1 MGPLS
6 LTESGWALLH
16 AAREEA
22 VRLGAP
28 AVGTEHLLLAL
39 SRLDDDPVRR
49 AFAALEL
56 PPGEPGRAVD
66 AVAAKAEGQA
76 PRPLPLS
83 ANVTAVLEGAG
94 RAATLLGADGIDPEH
109 VLLSL
114 LAAGGRAG
122 SALEKAGRTLP
133 EARARCLDAL
143 RIPPEARASFGPV
156 PAVTE
161 AAGAFEV
168 EDLYGRLP
176 ARELTR
182 KPAEGLVPGVRE
194 RELDRLAEL
203 LDRDDRPSL
212 FLVGPEGCGR
222 RSLIRAYAERARA
235 LAYPGIA
242 RRQVHL
248 FDPGLAR
255 KSAPPVF
262 EGEGEVVARWFTELL
277 AHAGAGIFVFPKFLA
292 DEWVYDDFIEFVVPA
307 VERRWATCVFLGTM
321 EDRLAMERGHPG
333 LRRATLAMELG
344 RMPRP
349 EVRRILAAR
358 VRAWPEEER
367 VSMAETA
374 MDAAV
379 GLAERFLRAPA
390 LPGSAVEVV
399 ERTRRR
405 LRELVRGPVVIGTGE
420 VVRTVAELSG
430 KTEAEVGSGEV
441 WARGS

>member
-1 MGPLS
+1 MDATS
-6 LTESGWALLH
+6 LTEAGWALLH

-22 VRLGAP
+22 VRLAAP

-39 SRLDDDPVRR
+39 SRIDDEPVRR
-49 AFAALEL
+49 AFAALDL
-56 PPGEPGRAVD
+56 AAGEPERAIGG
-66 AVAAKAEGQA
+66 VAAKAEGPV

-83 ANVTAVLEGAG
+83 ANVTAVVEGAG

-114 LAAGGRAG
+114 LAVGGRAG
-122 SALEKAGRTLP
+122 AALEKAGRLLP

-143 RIPPEARASFGPV
+143 RIPPEVRSSFGPL
-156 PAVTE
+156 PAASE
-161 AAGAFEV
+161 ASASLEEEAI
-168 EDLYGRLP
+168 GRLP

-182 KPAEGLVPGVRE
+182 QAAKDLVPGVRE
-194 RELDRLAEL
+194 RELERLAEI

-222 RSLIRAYAERARA
+222 RSLVRAYAERIRA
-235 LAYPGIA
+235 LASPGVP

-248 FDPGLAR
+248 FDPRLAR
-255 KSAPPVF
+255 KAAPPVF
-262 EGEGEVVARWFTELL
+262 EGEGEVVARWFSELL

-307 VERRWATCVFLGTM
+307 VERRWATCVFVGTM
-321 EDRLAMERGHPG
+321 EERLAMERRHPG
-333 LRRATLAMELG
+333 LRRAALAMELG
-344 RMPRP
+344 RMARP
-349 EVRRILAAR
+349 EVRRILAGR
-358 VRAWPEEER
+358 VAAWPEEDR
-367 VSMAETA
+367 ISMAETA

-405 LRELVRGPVVIGTGE
+405 LKETARGPVVIGTGE

-430 KTEAEVGSGEV
+430 KTEAEVGAGEV
-441 WARGS
+441 WAT